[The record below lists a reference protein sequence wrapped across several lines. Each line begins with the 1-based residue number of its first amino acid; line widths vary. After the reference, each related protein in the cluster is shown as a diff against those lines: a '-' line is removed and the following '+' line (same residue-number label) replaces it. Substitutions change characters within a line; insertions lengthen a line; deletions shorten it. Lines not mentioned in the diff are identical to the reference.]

1 MDSESRPLDFALIL
15 RFSRPLDRPGLSR
28 GSASGRNL
36 FPVSGSV
43 VDGAHWVRS
52 PDSGGGPESSAPQS
66 RDNALD
72 AFLSAPFRLEREPP
86 LRQLLL
92 RSAGRRGDC
101 LVTRVHHCAADLLSA
116 LAWIRHQLGVASGSA
131 EECAGPTPF
140 ARVPLASGPPRAR
153 RNPGLGRCDTI
164 WTRSARRSRERRWSA
179 FSVPIGPFAGLSRE
193 SGGFTYNDVLVA
205 AALETA
211 HWWNARQG
219 EPGRSVG
226 VWLPVDIRRERFE
239 GFGNGCSRIR
249 VRRRD
254 WNLMCFHEKC
264 RDIRRQVDLARR
276 NGEWAVPRRPFVV
289 RLPAR
294 VGAPIMRAYLRRPW
308 VDLGSLSFTHVQRW
322 PGEED
327 EVFQSLEGLEVVGAL
342 HRRHPLMVAAVT
354 RAGRTWF
361 TMTYDPSQLW
371 AEDIADIGQH
381 YRMLI
386 SAL

>member
-15 RFSRPLDRPGLSR
+15 RFTRPLDRPGLGR
-28 GSASGRNL
+28 GAVSACNL
-36 FPVSGSV
+36 FPVTGSV
-43 VDGAHWVRS
+43 VDGTHWMRS
-52 PDSGGGPESSAPQS
+52 PEAAGRPGPDAIQH
-66 RDNALD
+66 RDDGLE

-92 RSAGRRGDC
+92 RDARRGDC
-101 LVTRVHHCAADLLSA
+101 LATRVHHCASDLLSA
-116 LAWIRHQLGVASGSA
+116 LAWVRHQLGVASGSA
-131 EECAGPTPF
+131 EECAEASPF
-140 ARVPLASGPPRAR
+140 AQVPLASGPPGAR
-153 RNPGLGRCDTI
+153 RNPGWGRCDAI
-164 WTRSARRSRERRWSA
+164 WTRSTRHSGERRWRT
-179 FSVPIGPFAGLSRE
+179 FSVPVGPLSSLSRGG
-193 SGGFTYNDVLVA
+193 SGFTYNDVLVA
-205 AALETA
+205 AALEAA
-211 HWWNARQG
+211 HWWNARHG

-226 VWLPVDIRRERFE
+226 VWLPVDIRRNRFE

-254 WNLMCFHEKC
+254 WDRMSFREKC
-264 RDIRRQVDLARR
+264 LDVRRQVDLARR
-276 NGEWAVPRRPFVV
+276 NGEWAVPRRPFVA

-386 SAL
+386 SAV